1 MIAHASMAGLGLLT
15 LKSSLLLAF
24 GWGASRVLRRA
35 SAAARHLVWLTVI
48 VGVLLLPVVGELAPI
63 PVRVLPAETLSQL
76 ATPTAF
82 AIVDKHTSQSERV
95 ASIPASVVR
104 SPLERASWIQRIDI
118 GRALFAA
125 WAVVSFVLCFRLIL
139 GMLSVGRLT
148 RRGQL
153 LVEPAWMH
161 ALADAAGRLDVSTA
175 PRLVMSD
182 QVEMAFAFHATSP
195 AIVVPASAR
204 EWSSDRRRAVLL
216 HELAHIQR
224 RDLLSHTLAS
234 FACALNWFNPFIWA
248 AARRL
253 RVESEMASDEV
264 VLRAGVRPS
273 VYAQHLL
280 DMVTGF
286 SRPTPAIALAMARPK
301 ELEGRLVAILDPRRR
316 HPTLAG
322 RRSGVVALVAL
333 PAVAIG
339 TIAPAPRVSALIRP
353 PALELAPRPRADS
366 RGIVMTAAP
375 QAAAVVKRPARA
387 AASIVLSRSAVA
399 SLLRFGTGGIV
410 NPTLMLLRNA
420 DSLKLTGAQADSIA
434 TLNRRYMIR
443 LNQIWSPVSAF
454 YVSRT
459 DTTGPLSPPPGSD
472 PTRATIQALAD
483 IVHDVNAL
491 LTPEQQ
497 SRVAP
502 SIGVYLDAR
511 NLPALARSPDGVF
524 MSLDQLY
531 ATRGRGRGGG

>member
-1 MIAHASMAGLGLLT
+1 MIAHASMAGIGLLM
-15 LKSSLLLAF
+15 LKSSLVLAF

-48 VGVLLLPVVGELAPI
+48 VAVLLLPLVGELAPV

-76 ATPTAF
+76 ATPRAF
-82 AIVDKHTSQSERV
+82 AIVDKQASQAERV
-95 ASIPASVVR
+95 APIPASVVR
-104 SPLERASWIQRIDI
+104 SPVERAPWAQRIDI

-125 WAVVSFVLCFRLIL
+125 WAIVAFVLCFRLIL

-153 LVEPAWMH
+153 LIEPAWTH
-161 ALADAAGRLDVSTA
+161 ALADAAVRLDVSTV

-182 QVEMAFAFHATSP
+182 QVEMAFAFDPMSP
-195 AIVVPASAR
+195 AIVVPTSAR
-204 EWSSDRRRAVLL
+204 EWTSDRRRAVLL

-224 RDLLSHTLAS
+224 RDLLSHTIAG
-234 FACALNWFNPFIWA
+234 FTCALNWFNPFIWA

-253 RVESEMASDEV
+253 RVESELASDEI

-286 SRPTPAIALAMARPK
+286 SRPTPGIALAMARPK
-301 ELEGRLVAILDPRRR
+301 EFEGRLVAILDSRCR

-322 RRSGVVALVAL
+322 RRGGVVALVAL
-333 PAVAIG
+333 PALAIG
-339 TIAPAPRVSALIRP
+339 TVAPAPRVSDLIRP

-366 RGIVMTAAP
+366 RGIVMTPAP
-375 QAAAVVKRPARA
+375 QAAPVVKRPVRA
-387 AASIVLSRSAVA
+387 TASVTLSRNAVA

-410 NPTLMLLRNA
+410 NPTLLLLRNA

-459 DTTGPLSPPPGSD
+459 DTTGPLSPPPGND

-483 IVHDVNAL
+483 IVRDVNAL

-502 SIGVYLDAR
+502 NLGVYLDAR